1 MGMGSEIQLQL
12 QTKHNGIIFATH
24 SLTHSL
30 LTPYKA
36 GADNCGAGTNRYR

>member
-24 SLTHSL
+24 FS
-30 LTPYKA
+30 TPSRA
-36 GADNCGAGTNRYR
+36 VISEPARLDTDDRFG